1 MRETALSLP
10 VAGTVAEESG
20 GALLVLAERI
30 DGHDTFLTGQLQL
43 GDAPPRAVRI
53 LPLDDVTVLHLLD
66 QPPTPIVEP
75 WVGILH
81 LPHGWRTRSIPDD
94 LAAAAT
100 TARRNIAAL
109 DEAELRYALTFL
121 GEASSDAIRRAR
133 IDAIVN
139 ALPQSDG
146 TP

>member
-1 MRETALSLP
+1 MPETTQSLP
-10 VAGTVAEESG
+10 VAGTVAADSDG
-20 GALLVLAERI
+20 TLLVLSERI
-30 DGHDTFLTGQLQL
+30 DGHDTFLTGQLKL

-53 LPLDDVTVLHLLD
+53 LTLDDVTVLRLVD
-66 QPPTPIVEP
+66 PSQTPIAEP

-94 LAAAAT
+94 LADAAT
-100 TARRNIAAL
+100 AARRNLASL

-121 GEASSDAIRRAR
+121 GEASSYSIRQAR
-133 IDAIVN
+133 IDAIVD

-146 TP
+146 SR